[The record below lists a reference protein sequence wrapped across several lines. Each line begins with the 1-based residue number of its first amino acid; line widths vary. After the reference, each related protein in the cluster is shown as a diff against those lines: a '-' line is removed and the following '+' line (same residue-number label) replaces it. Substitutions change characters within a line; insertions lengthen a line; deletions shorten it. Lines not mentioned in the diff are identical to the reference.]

1 MADAAPPPM
10 EAGTSR
16 LAVVVQGTI
25 TLDEPAER

>member
-1 MADAAPPPM
+1 M